1 MKKIFLLFM
10 MLFCLSGCEKEEA
23 HPNKNDDTYRE
34 QLYGGY
40 FTVLENWDDNEY
52 IIFANDTKVKYF
64 IRSAGYKYGIT
75 PLYNA
80 DGSLQIYEGD

>member
-1 MKKIFLLFM
+1 MKKIFLLLM
-10 MLFCLSGCEKEEA
+10 MLFCLSGCGEE

-40 FTVLENWDDNEY
+40 FTVLEKWKNYNY
-52 IIFANDTKVKYF
+52 IVYANDTKVKYF
-64 IRSAGYKYGIT
+64 IHYGGNSCGIT